1 MAVPANIELISM
13 SGRKRAVKANPFTA
27 VIRCTCND
35 SIDSKTISKCAR
47 ALRYAAQGKAGA
59 VIGAVRQ
66 TLGGTPR
73 GVRGTYVQVGQAF
86 SWATLML
93 AWLMAFAVGI
103 AIYFSQWR
111 SYSIA

>member
-47 ALRYAAQGKAGA
+47 ALRYAAQGKAPRTRLEKFMKEA
-59 VIGAVRQ
+59 
-66 TLGGTPR
+66 GGVNACADQYAMCFGR
-73 GVRGTYVQVGQAF
+73 GGR
-86 SWATLML
+86 
-93 AWLMAFAVGI
+93 
-103 AIYFSQWR
+103 
-111 SYSIA
+111 